1 MNVHDLHDLIRL
13 LEQHPEW
20 LTELRRLVLTDELL
34 ELPGLVRQLIE
45 ADQRI
50 MERIAELVAVQQVLV
65 ETQRQHSQEIREL
78 REIAQQ
84 NTEAIRE
91 LRATVQQHS
100 QEIRELREIAQQNT
114 EAIRELQVATQRN
127 TEAIRELQVATQRNT
142 EAIRELQVATQ
153 RNTEAIARLTE
164 IQQQHS
170 EAINRLTQ
178 TQERHSEA
186 INRLTQTQ
194 EHQSKELRELQ
205 RTVAELSKDVRSF
218 LEWQRGEAGRREGE
232 QYERRILA
240 RAVNLF
246 YGGDGGSP
254 SESHVRRRV
263 AQWLR
268 PLYQSDSLPDPPAD
282 PVEADLIWWKGSK
295 VMVVEVSL
303 KVNGQDIRRAR
314 QRADTLRSLALDAI
328 PVVIG
333 EEWATPDARTT
344 AEQESVE
351 WKVGDD
357 LSEGFKSIRRL
368 PDGEGEPAHE
378 SR

>member
-34 ELPGLVRQLIE
+34 ELPSLVRQLIE
-45 ADQRI
+45 SDQRI
-50 MERIAELVAVQQVLV
+50 MERIAELVTVQQVLV
-65 ETQRQHSQEIREL
+65 ETQR
-78 REIAQQ
+78 
-84 NTEAIRE
+84 
-91 LRATVQQHS
+91 QHS

-127 TEAIRELQVATQRNT
+127 TEAIAELQVATQRNT
-142 EAIRELQVATQ
+142 EAIAELQVATQRNTEAVAELQVATQ

-170 EAINRLTQ
+170 EAINRLTIV
-178 TQERHSEA
+178 QERHSEA
-186 INRLTQTQ
+186 INRLTETQ
-194 EHQSKELRELQ
+194 ERQSEELRELQ
-205 RTVAELSKDVRSF
+205 RTVSELSATVAELSKDVRGL

-246 YGGDGGSP
+246 YGGDGGFP
-254 SESHVRRRV
+254 SESHVRRRI

-268 PLYQSDSLPDPPAD
+268 PLYQSDSLPDPIAD
-282 PVEADLIWWKGSK
+282 PVEADLIWWKGGK

-303 KVNGQDIRRAR
+303 KVDGQDIRRAR
-314 QRADTLRSLALDAI
+314 QRADTLRSLALDAV

-368 PDGEGEPAHE
+368 PDEEGEPAHE
-378 SR
+378 YQ